1 MINYLYIT
9 LILFI
14 LSFYSSSSYGFSEKD
29 LETFNKTNVCINC
42 DLSGAVFKKSD
53 LSNAVLTG
61 SNLDK
66 VNFWRANL
74 SNANLEC
81 FSNGIC
87 SIIPDFNEENLADL
101 DGRKYFPDESLIR
114 IPISDQESELAKAI
128 TDLVRNP
135 KKIEKYSKNIF
146 RISKKRLLSWD
157 LRIKNEITLIES
169 LIK

>member
-14 LSFYSSSSYGFSEKD
+14 LSFYSSISYGFSEKD

-42 DLSGAVFKKSD
+42 DLSGAIFKKSD

-74 SNANLEC
+74 SNANLENC
-81 FSNGIC
+81 SLQQANLKRVNFENANMNGAIFHF
-87 SIIPDFNEENLADL
+87 SIIRNAKMDGATAIRANFSKTKIKKTNL
-101 DGRKYFPDESLIR
+101 
-114 IPISDQESELAKAI
+114 
-128 TDLVRNP
+128 
-135 KKIEKYSKNIF
+135 KNVKFCETIMPYG
-146 RISKKRLLSWD
+146 IDNSGCD
-157 LRIKNEITLIES
+157 
-169 LIK
+169 